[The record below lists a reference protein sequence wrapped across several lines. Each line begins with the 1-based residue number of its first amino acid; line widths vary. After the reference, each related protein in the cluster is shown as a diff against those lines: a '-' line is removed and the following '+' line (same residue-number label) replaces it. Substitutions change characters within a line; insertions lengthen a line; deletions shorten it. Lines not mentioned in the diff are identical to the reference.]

1 MRATMHNAR
10 TGKNGIFLAR
20 HNDRQF
26 DINKA
31 DHIKEDNSKENVY
44 WHWMQEEQP
53 QMTFEEA
60 EAAFYEKYCRSY
72 LDAQNNRYK
81 KQRHAERVK
90 SMDEYRTTPQTCPE
104 EVIWAIGNQ
113 NDTISPRILKNI
125 IQEQINWEQKNFPG
139 VRVLDVSLH
148 MDEAS
153 PHIHERR
160 VFSIQIRKGIRL
172 LDKIKHLNKWG
183 LAYLTRISLK
193 ADITTENRLLAK
205 SVEIIFCRYARN
217 TDCR

>member
-10 TGKNGIFLAR
+10 TGKNGVFLAR

-104 EVIWAIGNQ
+104 
-113 NDTISPRILKNI
+113 
-125 IQEQINWEQKNFPG
+125 
-139 VRVLDVSLH
+139 
-148 MDEAS
+148 
-153 PHIHERR
+153 
-160 VFSIQIRKGIRL
+160 
-172 LDKIKHLNKWG
+172 
-183 LAYLTRISLK
+183 
-193 ADITTENRLLAK
+193 
-205 SVEIIFCRYARN
+205 
-217 TDCR
+217 